1 MSKKIACVAAALMV
15 LPMAA
20 IAAEDPADIAAVV
33 VAVKAANSDFKALC
47 QKGPDAIR
55 KATTDA
61 VMALMAAGKI
71 KGNPQAV
78 GGEAGQA
85 VGRECRG

>member
-1 MSKKIACVAAALMV
+1 MSKQFLCVAAALVV
-15 LPMAA
+15 LPISAF
-20 IAAEDPADIAAVV
+20 AAEDPADIAAVV
-33 VAVKAANSDFKALC
+33 AAVKAANSDFKTLC

-61 VMALMAAGKI
+61 VMAQMAAGKI

-85 VGRECRG
+85 VGRDCRG

>member
-1 MSKKIACVAAALMV
+1 MSKKIACIAAALMV

-33 VAVKAANSDFKALC
+33 AAVKAANPDIKSLC
-47 QKGPDAIR
+47 QKGPDGIR
-55 KATTDA
+55 KATTEA
-61 VMALMAAGKI
+61 VMSLVTTGKL

-85 VGRECRG
+85 VGRECRA

>member
-1 MSKKIACVAAALMV
+1 MSKKIACIVATLMV
-15 LPMAA
+15 LPMVA
-20 IAAEDPADIAAVV
+20 ISAEDPADITAVV
-33 VAVKAANSDFKALC
+33 AAVKAANPDLKSLC
-47 QKGPDAIR
+47 QKGPEGIR
-55 KATTDA
+55 KATTEA
-61 VMALMAAGKI
+61 VMSLATAGKL